1 MKIFQISCFSF
12 AFKLDEKENTVKQYG
27 FENGGYKKNL
37 LEGGWCLTINRGI
50 GNISKKRGV
59 TRE

>member
-27 FENGGYKKNL
+27 FENGGYKKNFAR
-37 LEGGWCLTINRGI
+37 GGM
-50 GNISKKRGV
+50 V
-59 TRE
+59 FDD